1 MATMKAVQI
10 HRYGEPEVLVYED
23 APRPTI
29 QPGQVLVQVHAA
41 GVNPV
46 DWKTR
51 GGAGVAGG
59 LGDHPFPLILGWD
72 ISGVVVEVAEDVKTF
87 AVGDEVYG
95 MVNFPNRGVAY
106 AEYVA
111 APVVELA
118 RKPSNLSHEEAAALP
133 LAVLTAW
140 QGLFTN
146 GKLSA
151 GQTVLIQAGAGG
163 VGHLAVQLAKWKGAH
178 VIATASGNNIG
189 FVRELGADD
198 VIDYRTTRLEDA
210 IHDVDLVIE
219 GVGAATLTSSI
230 GLVKSGGTVISIV
243 AHPTEEQKELALSAG
258 VRLLRPMVYANSTDL
273 EAISTLVAAGIVRPV
288 VGATF
293 PLVEASRAHELSE
306 TGHARGKIVLR
317 VV

>member
-23 APRPTI
+23 APIPAI
-29 QPGQVLVQVHAA
+29 QSGQVLVQVHAA

-51 GGAGVAGG
+51 RGSGVAGG
-59 LGDHPFPLILGWD
+59 LGEHPFPLILGWD
-72 ISGVVVEVAEDVKTF
+72 ISGVVVEVADDVQTF
-87 AVGDEVYG
+87 AIGDNVYG

-106 AEYVA
+106 AEYGA
-111 APVVELA
+111 ASVVELA
-118 RKPSNLSHEEAAALP
+118 RKPANLSHEEAAALP
-133 LAVLTAW
+133 LAGLTAW

-146 GKLSA
+146 GNLEA

-178 VIATASGNNIG
+178 VIATASGKNVG
-189 FVRELGADD
+189 FVRGLGADE
-198 VIDYRTTRLEDA
+198 VIDYRTTPLEDA

-230 GLVKSGGTVISIV
+230 GLVKSGGKVISIV
-243 AHPTEEQKELALSAG
+243 AYPTEEQKALAHTAG
-258 VRLLRPMVYANSTDL
+258 VHLQRPMVYANATDL
-273 EAISTLVAAGIVRPV
+273 SAISELVAAGIVRPV

-293 PLVEASRAHELSE
+293 PLSEAARAHELSE